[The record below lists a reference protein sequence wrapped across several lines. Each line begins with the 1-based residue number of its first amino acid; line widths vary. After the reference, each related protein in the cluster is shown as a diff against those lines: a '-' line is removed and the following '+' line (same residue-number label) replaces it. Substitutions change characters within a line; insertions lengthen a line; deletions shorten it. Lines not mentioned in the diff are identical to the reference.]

1 MTAPELRYT
10 LVADGP
16 GDRALLPILTWLL
29 RQLEGVG
36 GCVLVAQFFDPRPLD
51 DPPSTLGGKIARA
64 LELFPCGILF
74 VHRDAET
81 STRQERVREI
91 EQALPSSAGL
101 HVCVVPVR
109 MTEAWLL
116 IDQRAIRTAAGNPN
130 GIRALAM
137 PALPTVESIPDPKQM
152 LRGLLLHA
160 TAFRGR
166 RRSKFEREVSQRVQ
180 RVAELIEDFR
190 PLRALPAFQEFEH
203 ATQCAVLGWVRSRPR
218 G

>member
-1 MTAPELRYT
+1 MTGLELRYT

-29 RQLEGVG
+29 RQLEDVS
-36 GCVLVAQFFDPRPLD
+36 GCALVPQFFDPRPLD
-51 DPPSTLGGKIARA
+51 DPPSDLADRIVKARQ
-64 LELFPCGILF
+64 LFPCDILF

-81 STRQERVREI
+81 STRQDRVREI
-91 EQALPSSAGL
+91 EQALPSYAGL
-101 HVCVVPVR
+101 HVGVVPVR

-130 GIRALAM
+130 GTHALAM
-137 PALPTVESIPDPKQM
+137 PALPTVESIPDPKHM
-152 LRGLLLHA
+152 LRSLLLQA

-190 PLRALPAFQEFEH
+190 PLRELPAFQEFEH
-203 ATQCAVLGWVRSRPR
+203 ATRCTVLKWVRNRSR